1 MIRRSARIL
10 LIIAVLFSTT
20 GCWDAVD
27 VNELAIITG
36 IAVERGEHAKFKLY
50 VEGLNPTELVTG
62 KSTGFTPSLE
72 YGFEG
77 NSATEIMNKMNI
89 AFSRRTFYAHMRVL
103 VLDEELVK
111 AGEISFIDLL
121 DRFHETRED
130 FYVLIAK
137 DVPASSI
144 LRIATPL
151 LRAPSLKVFRQID
164 SFEKDWLGDSNTTF
178 RDFMKALTSPGREA
192 VTLAVTVKGNIK
204 RGETVDNNKNLIG
217 KTFVQFSGAG
227 VLKKQKLIGYI
238 SLDDFRNSLMVQNRA
253 TKTTLVVPCA
263 RDKVMHLDLYHAKS
277 DVKIDVKNGEP
288 KISIKL
294 NVESRLNGT
303 QCYDDLTKM
312 STYNDIEEKTE
323 KRIKSHV
330 EETIKHVQKAYQ
342 ADIFGF
348 GEEMY
353 RQHYKQ
359 FKKWE
364 KDWDKHFAEADVD
377 VKVNVKLR
385 RSGVRNKTFRA
396 K

>member
-1 MIRRSARIL
+1 MMRRAAL
-10 LIIAVLFSTT
+10 VFLIAAVIFGTT
-20 GCWDAVD
+20 GCWDAID
-27 VNELAIITG
+27 VNELAIITS

-62 KSTGFTPSLE
+62 KSTGFTPSFV

-89 AFSRRTFYAHMRVL
+89 ALSRRTFYAHMRVL
-103 VLDEELVK
+103 VLDEELVRTGDI
-111 AGEISFIDLL
+111 AFIDLL

-130 FYVLIAK
+130 FYVVIAR
-137 DVPASSI
+137 DVPASTI
-144 LRIATPL
+144 LKIASPV
-151 LRAPSLKVFRQID
+151 LRSPSLKLFRQID

-192 VTLAVTVKGNIK
+192 IALGVTAQGDIK
-204 RGETVDNNKNLIG
+204 IGESVDNNKYLRP
-217 KTFVQFSGAG
+217 KSVVRFSGAG
-227 VLKKQKLIGYI
+227 VLRNEKLIGYI
-238 SLDDFRNSLMVQNRA
+238 SLDDFRNSLMVQNRG
-253 TKTTLVVPCA
+253 TKTTLVVPCD
-263 RDKVMHLDLYHAKS
+263 RNKVMHLDLYHTKS
-277 DVKIDVKNGEP
+277 KVKIDVKNGKP
-288 KISIKL
+288 HILIKL

-312 STYNDIEEKTE
+312 KTYTDIERKTE
-323 KRIKSHV
+323 KRIKTHI
-330 EETIKHVQKAYQ
+330 EDTIKTMQKTVQ

-348 GEEMY
+348 GEDMY

-377 VKVNVKLR
+377 VQVKVKLR
-385 RSGVRNKTFRA
+385 RTGVRNKTFRA